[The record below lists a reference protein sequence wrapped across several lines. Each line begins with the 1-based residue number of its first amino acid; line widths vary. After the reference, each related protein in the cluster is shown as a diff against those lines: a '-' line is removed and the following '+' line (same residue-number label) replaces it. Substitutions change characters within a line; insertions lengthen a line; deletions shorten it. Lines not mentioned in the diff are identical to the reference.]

1 MCAHQPLLGFRDF
14 YPDDQRV
21 LNYMFNAVRKT
32 ALAFGFEE
40 YSSPVLESM
49 ELLAAKSGSEIVD
62 QLFSFVDKGG
72 RHVALRPE
80 MTPAVT
86 RMVGQ
91 RVNAMKKP
99 IKWFNIAENFR
110 YERPQRGRLRSFFQ
124 FNIDIFGESSYQA
137 DAEIILLTIAIM
149 QNFGLHDFVAR
160 LSDRNL
166 WSLFLLAIGVKEGD
180 IGNVLCA
187 VDKIERDGEEKTS
200 SILRQICPHVDS
212 LFDLIVEFKSMRSIG
227 ALVEFFKA
235 HDLHEFSGVSERIG
249 DLSALIGALADMG
262 VSEYVSIDFGI
273 VRGLAYYTGFVFEFF
288 DSDLSSRALAG
299 GGRYDS
305 LAEKLGYCSIPAVG
319 LAIGDVTLCDLL
331 RKKNLLPKLEK
342 VTDCFVVFD
351 ETSRGHALKL
361 ANGLRRR
368 GFSAEYALHNI
379 PFGKQFKLATQS
391 GAKFAIMYGENEHMG
406 NVVKIKNLL
415 SGDEHTVAEENIGE
429 FLAGQHD

>member
-1 MCAHQPLLGFRDF
+1 VCAHQPLLGFRDF

-21 LNYMFNAVRKT
+21 LNYMFDVVRRT
-32 ALAFGFEE
+32 ALTFGFEE

-62 QLFSFVDKGG
+62 QLFNFVDKGG
-72 RHVALRPE
+72 RHVAMRPE

-110 YERPQRGRLRSFFQ
+110 YERPQKGRLRSFFQ
-124 FNIDIFGESSYQA
+124 FNFDIFGEGGYRA

-149 QNFGLHDFVAR
+149 QNFGLHDFIVR

-166 WSLFLLAIGVKEGD
+166 WSLFLLAVGVKECD

-187 VDKIERDGEEKTS
+187 VDKIEREGEEKTS
-200 SILRQICPHVDS
+200 AALRQICPHIDS
-212 LFDLIVEFKSMRSIG
+212 LFDSIVGFKSVRSIES
-227 ALVEFFKA
+227 LVEFFEA
-235 HDLHEFSGVSERIG
+235 RDLHEFGGVSGRIN
-249 DLSALIGALADMG
+249 DLSALVNALADVG
-262 VSEYVSIDFGI
+262 VAEYVAVDFGV

-288 DSDLSSRALAG
+288 DSDLSSRAIAG

-319 LAIGDVTLCDLL
+319 LAVGDVTLCDLL
-331 RKKNLLPKLEK
+331 RKKNLLPRLEK

-351 ETSRGHALKL
+351 EISRGHALRL
-361 ANGLRRR
+361 VHGLRRR
-368 GFSAEYALHNI
+368 GFSVEYVLHDI
-379 PFGKQFKLATQS
+379 PFGKQFKLAAQS
-391 GAKFAIMYGENEHMG
+391 GAKFALMCGENERTG
-406 NVVKIKNLL
+406 GVVKMKNLL
-415 SGDEHTVAEENIGE
+415 SGDESTIPEANIGE
-429 FLAGQHD
+429 FLAA